1 MSVEAWL
8 GPSGRF
14 SATLP
19 GFESRPGQLQMAL
32 AIESALRHEG
42 TLLVEAGTGT
52 GKTLAYL
59 LPAIESGKKVVVST
73 GTKTLQDQ
81 IMRHDLPLLEAQL
94 GRAIKAAC
102 MKGLSNYLC
111 LRRYEEFRHSA
122 AAVSGTAGRHLSRL
136 ELWRERTQTGD
147 YEEFAQELES
157 AELWAEVQSGS
168 DTRVGPRCK
177 HFEACFVTRMRRS
190 AESAELIVVNH
201 HLYFADLALRDAGG
215 HAGILPDHDAVIFD
229 EAHLI
234 EDIATDFF
242 GVSVSTTKL
251 EVFVRDATRCF
262 ASVGLG
268 ARAERPVAAVALT
281 ASRLWSELP
290 RPRLALNGEGG
301 RTPLLAEHVVTRLT
315 QPLFALDNALDAVA
329 NLALGEA
336 ARGESVAQIA
346 RRAQLLRDQLAFVA
360 ETGPGKHVAWTHAR
374 GRSSSVGCSPIEIGP
389 MLRERLFMRGGALV
403 LTSATLSTS
412 GSYEYVKTRLGI
424 DFEVDEL
431 SLPAPFDYAAQSA
444 LYLPSGLGDPRE
456 DGFSELASKEI
467 AELVDIT
474 GGGAFVLCT
483 SLRAMHELAERCQS
497 LLPQQILVQG
507 EASNAALL
515 ESFRKNGDAVLFAT
529 SSFWQG
535 VDVPGAA
542 LRLVI
547 IDKLPFDVPADPL
560 IQARCQSLKQRG
572 VEPFMKYLVPSAALV
587 LKQGFGRLIRTQR
600 DRGIV
605 ALLDERVSNK
615 GYGKVF
621 LRSLPE
627 ARRCRSLAEVRG
639 FWDEVVGEQAG

>member
-1 MSVEAWL
+1 
-8 GPSGRF
+8 
-14 SATLP
+14 
-19 GFESRPGQLQMAL
+19 MAL
-32 AIESALRHEG
+32 AIEQALAHEG

-94 GRAIKAAC
+94 GRRVAAAC

-111 LRRYEEFRHSA
+111 LRRYEEFRRSA
-122 AAVSGTAGRHLSRL
+122 AAVSGGAARHLPML
-136 ELWRERTQTGD
+136 EAWRETTQSGD
-147 YEEFAQELES
+147 HEELAEHLES
-157 AELWAEVQSGS
+157 AELWAEVHSGS
-168 DTRVGPRCK
+168 DTRIGAKCQYYEP
-177 HFEACFVTRMRRS
+177 CFVTRMRRR

-201 HLYFADLALRDAGG
+201 HLFFADLALRSPTGHGG
-215 HAGILPDHDAVIFD
+215 VLPDHDAVIFD

-234 EDIATDFF
+234 EDIATEFF

-262 ASVGLG
+262 AALGLSSRVDRSLTAVGLAA
-268 ARAERPVAAVALT
+268 ARMFQEV
-281 ASRLWSELP
+281 P
-290 RPRLALNGEGG
+290 RPRLGDGG
-301 RTPLLAEHVVTRLT
+301 RTPLLPEHVVSRLQ
-315 QPLFALDNALDAVA
+315 QPLFALDTALEVVSSVA
-329 NLALGEA
+329 RAEA
-336 ARGESVAQIA
+336 ARGEAVVQIA
-346 RRAQLLRDQLAFVA
+346 RRAELLRNQLAFVA
-360 ETGPGKHVAWTHAR
+360 ETGPGKHVAWSLVR
-374 GRSSSVGCSPIEIGP
+374 GRSLSLGCSPIEVGP
-389 MLRERLFMRGGALV
+389 MLREQLFMRGGALV
-403 LTSATLSTS
+403 LTSATLSTA
-412 GSYEYVKTRLGI
+412 GSYDYVKTRLGI

-431 SLPAPFDYAAQSA
+431 NLPTPFDYERQAA
-444 LYLPSGLGDPRE
+444 LYLPIGLGDPRE
-456 DGFSELASKEI
+456 DGFLERACEQI
-467 AELVDIT
+467 TELVAIT

-483 SLRAMHELAERCQS
+483 SLRAMHELAERCRVS
-497 LLPQQILVQG
+497 IPNRSFVQG

-515 ESFRKNGDAVLFAT
+515 EGFRKNGDAVLFAT
-529 SSFWQG
+529 ASFWQG
-535 VDVPGAA
+535 VDVPGSA

-560 IQARCQSLKQRG
+560 IQARCQSLKRRG
-572 VEPFMKYLVPSAALV
+572 IEPFMTYLVPSAALV

-605 ALLDERVSNK
+605 ALLDERVSSK

-621 LRSLPE
+621 LRSLPD

-639 FWDEVVGEQAG
+639 FWDEVIGDDAG

>member
-1 MSVEAWL
+1 MNVAAWL
-8 GPSGRF
+8 GPDGRF

-19 GFESRPGQLQMAL
+19 GFESRSGQLQMAL
-32 AIESALRHEG
+32 GIEQALAHDG

-94 GRAIKAAC
+94 GRRVAAAC

-111 LRRYEEFRHSA
+111 LRRYEEFRRSA
-122 AAVSGTAGRHLSRL
+122 ASVSGGAARNLPML
-136 ELWRERTQTGD
+136 EAWRETTQSGD
-147 YEEFAQELES
+147 REELAEES
-157 AELWAEVQSGS
+157 AELWAEVHSGS
-168 DTRVGPRCK
+168 DTRIGAKCQYYEP
-177 HFEACFVTRMRRS
+177 CFVTRMRRQ
-190 AESAELIVVNH
+190 AESAQLIVVNH
-201 HLYFADLALRDAGG
+201 HLFFADLALRSPTGHGG
-215 HAGILPDHDAVIFD
+215 VLPEHDAVIFD

-234 EDIATDFF
+234 EDIATEFF

-262 ASVGLG
+262 ASLGLSS
-268 ARAERPVAAVALT
+268 RVDRSLTAVAL
-281 ASRLWSELP
+281 AAARMFQEVP
-290 RPRLALNGEGG
+290 RPRLGDGG
-301 RTPLLAEHVVTRLT
+301 RTPLLPEHVVSRLQ
-315 QPLFALDNALDAVA
+315 QPLFALDTALEVVSSVA
-329 NLALGEA
+329 RAEA
-336 ARGESVAQIA
+336 ARGEAVVQIA
-346 RRAQLLRDQLAFVA
+346 RRAELLRNQLAFVA
-360 ETGPGKHVAWTHAR
+360 ETGPGKHVAWSLVR
-374 GRSSSVGCSPIEIGP
+374 GRSLSLGCSPIEVGP
-389 MLRERLFMRGGALV
+389 MLREQLFMRGGALV

-412 GSYEYVKTRLGI
+412 GSYDYVKTRLGI

-431 SLPAPFDYAAQSA
+431 NLPTPFDYERQAA
-444 LYLPSGLGDPRE
+444 LYLPTGLGDPRD
-456 DGFSELASKEI
+456 DGFFERACEQI
-467 AELVDIT
+467 TELVAIT

-483 SLRAMHELAERCQS
+483 SLRAMHELAERCRVS
-497 LLPQQILVQG
+497 IPNRSFVQG

-515 ESFRKNGDAVLFAT
+515 EGFRKDGDAVLFAT
-529 SSFWQG
+529 ASFWQG
-535 VDVPGAA
+535 VDVPGSA

-572 VEPFMKYLVPSAALV
+572 IEPFMKYLVPSAALV

-605 ALLDERVSNK
+605 ALLDERVSSK

-621 LRSLPE
+621 LRSLPD

-639 FWDEVVGEQAG
+639 FWDEVIGDGAG

>member
-1 MSVEAWL
+1 MSVAEWL
-8 GPSGRF
+8 GPCGRF
-14 SATLP
+14 STTLP

-32 AIESALRHEG
+32 AIEQALDHDG

-94 GRAIKAAC
+94 GRSISAAC

-111 LRRYEEFRHSA
+111 LRRYEEFRRSA
-122 AAVSGTAGRHLSRL
+122 AAVSNGSAARHLPRL
-136 ELWRERTQTGD
+136 ELWREKTQSGD
-147 YEEFAQELES
+147 REELAEQLES
-157 AELWAEVQSGS
+157 AELWGEVHSGS
-168 DTRVGPRCK
+168 DTRVGPKCRYY
-177 HFEACFVTRMRRS
+177 EPCFVTRMRRQ
-190 AESAELIVVNH
+190 AESAQLIVVNH
-201 HLYFADLALRDAGG
+201 HLFFADLALRGSNGHGG
-215 HAGILPDHDAVIFD
+215 VLPDHDAVIFD

-234 EDIATDFF
+234 EDIATEFF

-251 EVFVRDATRCF
+251 EVFVRDASRCF
-262 ASVGLG
+262 AAVGLS
-268 ARAERPVAAVALT
+268 ARVDRSLSAVALS
-281 ASRLWSELP
+281 AARMFQEVP
-290 RPRLALNGEGG
+290 RPRLGDGG
-301 RTPLLAEHVVTRLT
+301 RTPLLPEHVVNRL
-315 QPLFALDNALDAVA
+315 QEPLFALDNALSSVA
-329 NLALGEA
+329 RAEV

-346 RRAQLLRDQLAFVA
+346 RRAELLRNQLAFVA
-360 ETGPGKHVAWTHAR
+360 ETGPGKHVAWSLVR
-374 GRSSSVGCSPIEIGP
+374 GRSLSLGCSPIEVGP
-389 MLRERLFMRGGALV
+389 MLREQLFMRGGALV

-412 GSYEYVKTRLGI
+412 GSYDYVKTRIGI

-431 SLPAPFDYAAQSA
+431 SLPTPFDYARAAA

-456 DGFSELASKEI
+456 PTFGERACEQI
-467 AELVDIT
+467 AELVAIT

-483 SLRAMHELAERCQS
+483 SVRAMNELAERCRVLIPNRS
-497 LLPQQILVQG
+497 FVQG
-507 EASNAALL
+507 EGSNAALL
-515 ESFRKNGDAVLFAT
+515 EEFRKDGDAVLFAT
-529 SSFWQG
+529 ASFWQG
-535 VDVPGAA
+535 VDVPGSA

-572 VEPFMKYLVPSAALV
+572 IEPFMKYLVPSAALV

-605 ALLDERVSNK
+605 ALLDERVSSK

-621 LRSLPE
+621 LRSLPD

-639 FWDEVVGEQAG
+639 FWDEVIGDDAG